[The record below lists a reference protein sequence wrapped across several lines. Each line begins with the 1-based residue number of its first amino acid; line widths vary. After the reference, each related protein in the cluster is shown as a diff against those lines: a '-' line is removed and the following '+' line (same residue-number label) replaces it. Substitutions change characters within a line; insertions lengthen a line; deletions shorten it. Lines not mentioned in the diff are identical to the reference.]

1 MHAANASHLAPGR
14 PPGRVRDSRPGTAGR
29 SPATFPAVSDGLL
42 LLGPSTADAGIGEEA
57 RRLRWLLAQGIP
69 VPDTWVVTRSPI
81 DGGAP
86 AAALSGLGGEG
97 RYAIWPSP
105 GAHAEG
111 PGAEAPAA
119 PVFVAHSGLATAV
132 AEAGRNGSPVL
143 VQEIREAVASGVAFS
158 RNPMTGLDE
167 VVVEA
172 VGGPRDRPAAE
183 AVSTARWVH
192 RWGAFVTSPDHPLLA
207 AAEVRSIV
215 ERTRRLARGYGGPIA
230 LEWQWDG
237 SRVWWTRL
245 HPLTDLDTVTVY
257 SNRISKEMM
266 PGIIKPLV
274 WSVNVPMVNGAWIR
288 LFGELIGTHDLRPAD
303 LARAFAYRSYFNMTA
318 IGGVFRLLGMPSDT
332 LELLLG
338 LEGGEARP
346 RLRPTAATMRRLPRL
361 LLAAGRKLGFGA
373 VVRRDLPQLR
383 AEFDRFPVGN
393 LSAMTDEQLAA
404 DVSALMEVGCRAA
417 YFNIVTPL
425 LANLYSGMLRRR
437 LAGAGVDFATFDLT
451 AGRTDLETYQ
461 PGRHLDRLA
470 ELVATLDQATRE
482 RAAAEGP
489 AALPERL
496 RREFDRFLA
505 AFGHLSDS
513 GNDFSSVPWRE
524 KPELLLAMA
533 LAGGGP
539 AARPERT
546 TWEQVR
552 SRLGPLRRP
561 GARFLYGRAR
571 RFVVYREAVSS
582 AYTLGYGLFRPYF
595 LEMGKRLAERGLL
608 ARPDDVMYL
617 YLKELTGT
625 LLAGAGAGP
634 VSALAAE
641 RRAEIERLRDAVMPE
656 LIFGDDFVP
665 AGAATGAVR
674 RLAGTPTS
682 RGHHTGPARVIRGV
696 AEFDRV
702 RPGDVVVIPYSDVS
716 WTPLFA
722 RASAVVAESG
732 GMLSHSS
739 IAAREYGLPCVV
751 SVDGAMQVPD
761 GALLSVDGYTGEV
774 LVEPG
779 GESGGR

>member
-1 MHAANASHLAPGR
+1 MSG
-14 PPGRVRDSRPGTAGR
+14 
-29 SPATFPAVSDGLL
+29 GLL
-42 LLGPSTADAGIGEEA
+42 RLGPSVADARIGDEA
-57 RRLRWLLAQGIP
+57 RRLRWLLAQGAA
-69 VPDTWVVTRSPI
+69 VPPTWVVTRIPA
-81 DGGAP
+81 DG
-86 AAALSGLGGEG
+86 AALAAVLSELGTEG
-97 RYAIWPSP
+97 PYAVWPSP
-105 GAHAEG
+105 GTDAEEHG
-111 PGAEAPAA
+111 PGTPAA
-119 PVFVAHSGLATAV
+119 PVFVAHSGLAPAV
-132 AEAGRNGSPVL
+132 AEAGRRGYPVL
-143 VQEIREAVASGVAFS
+143 VQELREAGASGVAFS

-172 VGGPRDRPAAE
+172 VIGPRDRSAAPGAA
-183 AVSTARWVH
+183 AVRWVH
-192 RWGAFVTSPDHPLLA
+192 RWGAFVTSPDHPLLTTA
-207 AAEVRSIV
+207 DVRSIV
-215 ERTRRLARGYGGPIA
+215 EQTRRLARESDTPIA

-237 SRVWWTRL
+237 SQVWWTRL
-245 HPLTDLDTVTVY
+245 YPLTDLDTVTVY

-266 PGIIKPLV
+266 PGIIRPLV
-274 WSVNVPMVNGAWIR
+274 WSVNVPMVNRAWIR
-288 LFGELIGTHDLRPAD
+288 LFGELIGAHSLRPAD

-318 IGGVFRLLGMPSDT
+318 IGGVFRLLGLPSDT

-338 LEGGEARP
+338 LEGGKARP
-346 RLRPTAATMRRLPRL
+346 RLRPTAATLRRLPRM
-361 LLAAGRKLGFGA
+361 LLAAGRKLGFGQ
-373 VVRRDLPQLR
+373 VIRRDLPRLR
-383 AEFDRFPVGN
+383 AEFNRFPVDD
-393 LSAMTDEQLAA
+393 LSASTDGQLVA

-417 YFNIVTPL
+417 YLNIVTPL
-425 LANLYSGMLRRR
+425 MANLYSGMLSRR
-437 LAGAGVDFATFDLT
+437 LASAGVDFACFDLT
-451 AGRTDLETYQ
+451 AGLTELETYQ

-470 ELVATLDQATRE
+470 ELVTTLDPATRE
-482 RAAAEGP
+482 RASADGP
-489 AALPERL
+489 AALPEGL
-496 RREFDRFLA
+496 RRQFDRFLT

-524 KPELLLAMA
+524 KPELLLALA
-533 LAGGGP
+533 LAGRAP
-539 AARPERT
+539 ASRPERS
-546 TWEQVR
+546 TWDQVR

-608 ARPDDVMYL
+608 AQPGDVMFL
-617 YLKELTGT
+617 YLDELTGT
-625 LLAGAGAGP
+625 LLAGADARP
-634 VSALAAE
+634 LSALAAE
-641 RRAEIERLRDAVMPE
+641 RRVEIERSRDAVMPE

-665 AGAATGAVR
+665 ADAAAGAVR

-702 RPGDVVVIPYSDVS
+702 RPGDVVIIPYSDVS

-751 SVDGAMQVPD
+751 SVDGAMQVPN

-774 LVEPG
+774 LVAPG
-779 GESGGR
+779 GESGER